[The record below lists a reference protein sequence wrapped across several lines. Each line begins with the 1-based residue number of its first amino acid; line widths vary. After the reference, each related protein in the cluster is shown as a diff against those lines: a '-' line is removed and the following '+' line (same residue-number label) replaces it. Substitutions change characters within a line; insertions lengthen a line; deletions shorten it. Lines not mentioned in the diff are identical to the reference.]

1 MKTKN
6 DERQETTRVI
16 RDEAKYRELLE
27 PFPSFS
33 AANEA
38 AGAFFEEVREAR
50 NRYKIPDAL
59 VILKGSALTNEGAEG
74 VWITAQHNG
83 SELERE
89 QMAAWAA
96 GYEAAERQRR
106 IEKVTASA
114 SVIKNE
120 GSLK

>member
-1 MKTKN
+1 MKSRDADSTAIH
-6 DERQETTRVI
+6 DESN
-16 RDEAKYRELLE
+16 YRSLLE
-27 PFPSFS
+27 PFPSFG
-33 AANEA
+33 AANA
-38 AGAFFEEVREAR
+38 AIQAFFDEVREIR

-59 VILKGSALTNEGAEG
+59 VILKGSALTDEGAEAT
-74 VWITAQHNG
+74 WIISQHNG

-106 IEKVTASA
+106 IEKVMASA

-120 GSLK
+120 VSLK